1 MQNNLKQLQQ
11 KMAIIEAVLKEG
23 SQRVDSEGC
32 SLEREETDFKR
43 EQTETRKGELAV
55 F

>member
-1 MQNNLKQLQQ
+1 
-11 KMAIIEAVLKEG
+11 MAIIEAVLKEG
-23 SQRVDSEGC
+23 SQSVSSEGW
-32 SLEREETDFKR
+32 SLGREETDFKG